1 MLAGELPAEVAGR
14 LAAARGFVLDLDG
27 TLVLGDRRNHQLA
40 PLPGAL
46 GLTQWLTSRGVPF
59 VVQTN
64 GTTRTPAEL
73 ARVLRSIGFR
83 LPDDAVLTPASSA
96 AALFRRAGY
105 RRVLTLG
112 HDGLAGPLREAG
124 IEPVPPVR
132 PAGRGG
138 GRPAGW
144 PDLLDAVLV
153 GWYPEFTMA
162 ALEAACHAVWAGAA
176 LYSCSQSMFF
186 ATAGGRAMGTSR
198 AISVMIQSMT
208 GGRLHLVG
216 KPSRHAF
223 RCAAGCLGV
232 PGPRVVVVGD
242 DPDLEVPMAH
252 RGRALAVAV
261 GTGLGAPGAFDH
273 LPPARRPH
281 LTVPGVADL
290 LALCQELGG

>member
-27 TLVLGDRRNHQLA
+27 TLVLGNRRNHQLA

-112 HDGLAGPLREAG
+112 HDGLAARCA
-124 IEPVPPVR
+124 R
-132 PAGRGG
+132 PASSRCRRCGRPVAAG
-138 GRPAGW
+138 GRPAGR